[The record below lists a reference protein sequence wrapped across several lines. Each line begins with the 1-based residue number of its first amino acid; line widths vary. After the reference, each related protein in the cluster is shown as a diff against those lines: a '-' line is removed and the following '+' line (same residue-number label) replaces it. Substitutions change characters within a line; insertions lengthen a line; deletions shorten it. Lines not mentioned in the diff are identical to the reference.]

1 MVGTRKTTLA
11 SCDGLRDSDS
21 DPYEHT
27 YPAGLKRRGR
37 KHNKKSYN
45 KRVALVDITFTNL
58 KPPPWTALPLDV
70 VHEIFRWLE
79 PLDLLQLARTT
90 KTLRGH
96 LMSKVSS
103 SLWKATRVNV
113 IGSPPECPE
122 YMSEPAF
129 ARLLFMDEC
138 FVCGKIETNSR
149 ECPIYWEIQMRCCD
163 KCLDGSRKFRK
174 MKNASL
180 VTELLPYASA
190 RHLFAPRRYYIPA
203 IYKMVA
209 AIKNYENLVLA
220 PGTGEPFEKFKT
232 TQKNHLAAMRVDAR
246 VYDYWHVTQKE
257 LVHAKAEKEAADK
270 RLKAARKAVFTVKLL
285 AEGHDHLGD
294 IHSAF
299 GAFDKAECL
308 TDDGWI
314 AIQNHAVAAVV
325 QCKKE
330 RTQLARKPLLHRR
343 RSVAVT
349 VLMGEANIN
358 EDIFNPSLD
367 EVASLFEPIR
377 LVVDREDDEEATAKD
392 VHDALEG
399 VEEWVREWRTEKRSR
414 MLQIMVSAGATAIAD
429 PPKEQDFAR
438 LKGDVEREWAVSPG
452 TPHVSST
459 ATRLRR

>member
-1 MVGTRKTTLA
+1 
-11 SCDGLRDSDS
+11 
-21 DPYEHT
+21 
-27 YPAGLKRRGR
+27 
-37 KHNKKSYN
+37 
-45 KRVALVDITFTNL
+45 
-58 KPPPWTALPLDV
+58 
-70 VHEIFRWLE
+70 
-79 PLDLLQLARTT
+79 
-90 KTLRGH
+90 
-96 LMSKVSS
+96 
-103 SLWKATRVNV
+103 
-113 IGSPPECPE
+113 
-122 YMSEPAF
+122 
-129 ARLLFMDEC
+129 
-138 FVCGKIETNSR
+138 
-149 ECPIYWEIQMRCCD
+149 
-163 KCLDGSRKFRK
+163 
-174 MKNASL
+174 
-180 VTELLPYASA
+180 
-190 RHLFAPRRYYIPA
+190 
-203 IYKMVA
+203 MVA
-209 AIKNYENLVLA
+209 AIKNYEDLVLA

-257 LVHAKAEKEAADK
+257 LVRAKAEKEAA
-270 RLKAARKAVFTVKLL
+270 FTVKLL

-399 VEEWVREWRTEKRSR
+399 VEVWVREWRTEKRSR

-438 LKGDVEREWAVSPG
+438 LKLATTMFFCTAPPPQRASEQAGGRLMCCTLLEKHFRRCRTGMGGFLWNTACLKYSNEASEMIRQLAVAVGRDPETTTADQMDDLNARFYCQGCPKWKKLVRSWRNCAAHFEDHPLDMFQGWLVVSPADTIKIIRHEISNMADASYRLKCSHHHLEG
-452 TPHVSST
+452 YRSPSSFWDHFRSAHSEEFKLEDVIINPLVPPQPISLDREISQPVPPLSSL
-459 ATRLRR
+459 ATQVETCYDSLAWGLSVCTLDSIPR